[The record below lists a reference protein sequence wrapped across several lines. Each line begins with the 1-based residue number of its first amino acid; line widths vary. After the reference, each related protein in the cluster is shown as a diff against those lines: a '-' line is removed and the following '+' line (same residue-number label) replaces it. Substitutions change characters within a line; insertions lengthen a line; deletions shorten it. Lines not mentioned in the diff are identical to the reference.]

1 MEKHPG
7 QAFCYSI
14 HYGGDTM
21 LQPVK
26 IIMIAACTMLPVI
39 NESHSFAESSGRKK
53 SFKSGVL
60 VAAKDS
66 ARRKNRSARN
76 DERRSRR
83 ALTRKANRP
92 KVSPKTTR
100 SSLKN
105 RSVRS
110 KQKASQRGVT
120 RKANRPKV
128 SPKTKAQGK
137 LKSLT
142 AKPPVLKLP
151 KRDLG
156 KTPADRR
163 PIVER
168 PDDERR
174 GDKRQIEKRPDDKRR
189 GNKRQIEKR
198 PDDERRGD
206 KRQIEKRPDDKRRG
220 DKRQIEK
227 RPDDKRRGN
236 KRQIEKRPDD
246 KRRGNK
252 RRTGSGKPNIGLE
265 RFKDVLRNRVGRK
278 PDLRKRV
285 DWKDLRGGLSR
296 IRNRSSY
303 HVGIGLSNQY
313 RRSRRMALRNLTL
326 GSRCHWWLDF
336 VVGHCWDTY
345 HCHWWDYCVTP
356 GYWDCWTPCHFRVIH
371 CPPSPGIVATS
382 WYFGIDC
389 ILIPDLSAY
398 GIQKVNAGSP
408 ADLAGLVVGDMIV
421 GINGGSITSEFD
433 LSEAITVSDGHLYLD
448 VIRDGADAPVEVH
461 VDLARLTVQSY

>member
-1 MEKHPG
+1 MLLKWYRERFMEKHPG

-168 PDDERR
+168 PDDE
-174 GDKRQIEKRPDDKRR
+174 
-189 GNKRQIEKR
+189 
-198 PDDERRGD
+198 
-206 KRQIEKRPDDKRRG
+206 RRG